1 MTPEEYF
8 ERIRR
13 LYGYELVGIIELGDT
28 WDETDDRESHDRQ
41 SEGGENDHNAE

>member
-13 LYGYELVGIIELGDT
+13 LYGYELVGIIELGDA
-28 WDETDDRESHDRQ
+28 WDEIDGKEGHDRQ
-41 SEGGENDHNAE
+41 SEGREANHDAK

>member
-13 LYGYELVGIIELGDT
+13 LYGYELVGIIELGDA
-28 WDETDDRESHDRQ
+28 WDETDGKESREQQSQGKEDTHDA
-41 SEGGENDHNAE
+41 G

>member
-28 WDETDDRESHDRQ
+28 WDEADDRESRGQQSQSKEDAHD
-41 SEGGENDHNAE
+41 AE

>member
-28 WDETDDRESHDRQ
+28 WDEADDRGSCEQQSQGKEDTHDA
-41 SEGGENDHNAE
+41 G